1 MAGRPHCRRRPGQSD
16 VYGAVTRRCIL
27 ERVSETKI
35 RRTNINLDTELVD
48 AAATV
53 LGTERTTD
61 TVHAALRAVIDRA
74 ARERLATRDFDDLTP
89 DVLAQLRRPRQT
101 V

>member
-1 MAGRPHCRRRPGQSD
+1 M
-16 VYGAVTRRCIL
+16 T
-27 ERVSETKI
+27 EVSETRI
-35 RRTNINLDTELVD
+35 RRTNINLNADLVD
-48 AAATV
+48 AAAAV
-53 LGTERTTD
+53 LGTTRTTD

-101 V
+101 VIGASG